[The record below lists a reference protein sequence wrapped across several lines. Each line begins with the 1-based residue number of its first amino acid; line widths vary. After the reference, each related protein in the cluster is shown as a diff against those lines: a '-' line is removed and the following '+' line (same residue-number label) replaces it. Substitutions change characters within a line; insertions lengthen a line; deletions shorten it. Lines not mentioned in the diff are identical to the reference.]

1 MALRVQRRAE
11 SAIRTHSFMHQQ
23 RTEHT
28 FLTSL
33 FLSNGTDADRLCST
47 EQPLRSACAEQKRLI
62 HSSLRHRKECSLI
75 VLFVIEG
82 AKGNNMCSPSSY
94 TDLLEMSIE
103 KPLNF
108 DHSLLQ
114 NIELWLHS
122 QNIRYLWVIS
132 QRSQWALWVISQRI
146 YCFLGD
152 ILCKISRKNVFL

>member
-1 MALRVQRRAE
+1 
-11 SAIRTHSFMHQQ
+11 
-23 RTEHT
+23 
-28 FLTSL
+28 
-33 FLSNGTDADRLCST
+33 
-47 EQPLRSACAEQKRLI
+47 
-62 HSSLRHRKECSLI
+62 LRHRKECSLI

-114 NIELWLHS
+114 NIELWFHS

-152 ILCKISRKNVFL
+152 ILCKISRKKRVSLAPHIKQAERGGVRVIVRRVWPYAGGERRARRRQRSEQ